1 MAEKEPTLISNI
13 LPAKVIKKA
22 ALLQQLNHIF
32 HNTLPTELANHCQIA
47 KQTKEVIVLIVDNAA
62 WATNLRYMIQDIIK
76 TLRTQPEFKNL
87 QKIRYQ
93 VKKEFEPAKIKKRK
107 KNLQAIQ
114 NARMLR
120 EFAYEQKSKTTD

>member
-1 MAEKEPTLISNI
+1 MAEKEPPLITQI
-13 LPAKVIKKA
+13 LPDKVIKKT

-32 HNTLPTELANHCQIA
+32 HNTLNTELDSHCQIA
-47 KQTKEVIVLIVDNAA
+47 KQTKEATILIVDNAS
-62 WATNLRYMIQDIIK
+62 WATNLRYTIPDIIK

-93 VKKEFEPAKIKKRK
+93 IKKEFTPAKIKKHK
-107 KNLQAIQ
+107 KDPKAIQ
-114 NARMLR
+114 NARMLK